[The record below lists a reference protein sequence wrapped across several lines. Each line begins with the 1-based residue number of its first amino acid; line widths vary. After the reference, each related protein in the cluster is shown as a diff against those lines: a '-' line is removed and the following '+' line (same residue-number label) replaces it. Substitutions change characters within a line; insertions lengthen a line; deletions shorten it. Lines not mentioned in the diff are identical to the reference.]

1 MTHRVFSTASAA
13 AFAAVLL
20 LALALSPRA
29 APAADGEAAAL
40 LAKHQAYVGWASGDG
55 AVKTLRESGQ
65 LSGGTSEPA
74 KIRLLRF
81 GVAYRETSE
90 DFRGLENDDG
100 FTGNVFW
107 STSSNGFT
115 VRPIGEVAR
124 FLVDDQALFGELT
137 AAYSPALLRH
147 EVVDGAD
154 TAVLRLTHNV
164 GYPMD
169 VYVDPATGAYRRAV
183 IDPGGKYEEIVNGL
197 RYTEVQGKRFIS
209 AWHYGTS
216 KRIHEFD
223 KIELNP
229 EIAPDTLRPPAQTA
243 TWTFGTDSIPVELKE
258 GTFPRIFIEATMN
271 GVKGKF
277 MLDTGAAGT
286 VVVDSFARRAGAK
299 RVGETRIGGIGG
311 SAAANLFRID
321 QLGVGN
327 SVLHNLIITSG
338 LDERWFEREQIV
350 GLIGF
355 DLLGGAVVE
364 LNLDEKTLRVS
375 DPATVA
381 PDVTH
386 GIVLHPDLTTHHMR
400 VAMKINGKV
409 DVIAT
414 LDSGN
419 PINVLFSKD
428 LINRDRLTFLV
439 DPSAIGSV
447 RYGGGVG
454 SGYEIEH
461 CGKLSSLTLGPIEY
475 KPVPA
480 CDSEAFDR
488 NEILVGLDF
497 MKAFNYVFS
506 YPDGIVV
513 LTPRKNR

>member
-1 MTHRVFSTASAA
+1 MTNRVFFTAAAA
-13 AFAAVLL
+13 AFAA
-20 LALALSPRA
+20 AITFSRQA
-29 APAADGEAAAL
+29 APAAEGDAAAL
-40 LAKHQAYVGWASGDG
+40 LAKHHAYVGWSSGDG
-55 AVKTLRESGQ
+55 VVKTLREAGQ
-65 LSGGTSEPA
+65 VSGGTSGPTR
-74 KIRLLRF
+74 IRMLRF
-81 GVAYRETSE
+81 GVAFRETSE
-90 DFRGLENDDG
+90 DFRGLENDNG
-100 FTGNVFW
+100 FTGNVYW

-115 VRPIGEVAR
+115 IRPIGEVAR

-137 AAYSPALLRH
+137 ATYAPALLRH

-154 TAVLRLTHNV
+154 TIVLRLTHSV

-183 IDPGGKYEEIVNGL
+183 IDPGGKYEEIINGL

-209 AWHYGTS
+209 AWRYGAS
-216 KRIHEFD
+216 KRIHEYD

-229 EIAPDTLRPPAQTA
+229 DIVPDTLRPPAQSA
-243 TWTFGTDSIPVELKE
+243 TWTFGAGSVPVELTE
-258 GTFPRIFIEATMN
+258 GTFPRIYIEASMN

-277 MLDTGAAGT
+277 LLDTGAAST

-311 SAAANLFRID
+311 SSAANLFRID
-321 QLGVGN
+321 SLGVGA
-327 SVLHNLIITSG
+327 STLHNLIISSG
-338 LDERWFEREQIV
+338 LDERWFEEEHAV

-364 LNLDEKTLRVS
+364 LDLDAKTLRVS
-375 DPATVA
+375 DPASTA
-381 PDVTH
+381 PDITH
-386 GIVLHPDLTTHHMR
+386 GIVLHPDLTTHHIR
-400 VAMKINGKV
+400 VPMQINGKV

-428 LINRDRLTFLV
+428 LINRDRLAFLV
-439 DPSAIGSV
+439 DPGTIGST
-447 RYGGGVG
+447 RYGGGIG

-461 CGKLSSLTLGPIEY
+461 CGRLSSLTLGPIEY

-480 CDSEAFDR
+480 CDSEAFAR